1 MSSQVAAGIMMAVC
15 VAVAAVSQALVAMK
29 SVDAMA
35 RQPEKAGQIQ
45 TAMILGLSLIEALV
59 IYALIVALQMI

>member
-1 MSSQVAAGIMMAVC
+1 MSSQVAAAIMMAIS
-15 VAVAAVSQALVAMK
+15 VAAASISQALVAMK

-59 IYALIVALQMI
+59 IYALIVALQLV